1 VMVLGIMAAP
11 NKAMKQTSACPSAK
25 ALGHPA
31 LPRGGARSL
40 SPVLDGPL
48 ERRVANRSA

>member
-1 VMVLGIMAAP
+1 MVLGILAAP

-40 SPVLDGPL
+40 SPVFDAL
-48 ERRVANRSA
+48 